1 MIFVLS
7 IDKYKTQKTIES
19 LENLGICDYQVV
31 NGRRDLI
38 PKQHNETWVFNK
50 KIIPK
55 AIELGT
61 DLWFIEEGVLLNE
74 TFKDFYQTPL
84 PVDDRPYWIGYT
96 KKLFNSVV
104 GSKVVAFPKALL
116 EKGFQVLPMGHFV
129 YILYKYHRPLIEEWT
144 KSKNG
149 KSRIPKRLCFKL
161 LCGMP
166 SPYGT
171 KHPIDVIDEEHYYL
185 E

>member
-1 MIFVLS
+1 MIFILS
-7 IDKYKTQKTIES
+7 IDKCKTQKTIES

-38 PKQHNETWVFNK
+38 PKQHNVPWVFNN
-50 KIIPK
+50 KIIPQ
-55 AIELGT
+55 AIKHEA
-61 DLWFIEEGVLLNE
+61 DLWYIEEGVLLNQ
-74 TFKDFYQTPL
+74 TFLDFYQTPL

-96 KKLFNSVV
+96 KKLSNNVV
-104 GSKVVAFPKALL
+104 GAKIIAFPKALL
-116 EKGFQVLPMGHFV
+116 EKGFQVLPMGHFD
-129 YILYKYHRPLIEEWT
+129 YILYKHHRPLLEEWT
-144 KSKNG
+144 VSKNG

-166 SPYGT
+166 SNFNT
-171 KHPIDVIDEEHYYL
+171 KHPKDVIDEEHYYL